1 MAKGFNT
8 RVWVW
13 IVVLFLAFLF
23 TSQYHVAFWIKQ
35 YQDRCVEC
43 DPEDV
48 FPFVEQAFSIV
59 FPEDAEQIKV
69 AKQKYE
75 RTFVHFLIRFRAD
88 PNALDMFLKSFPK
101 KVEFGPYSR
110 DSRSGWF
117 LPKWFK
123 EPIRIGKRQVSVLA
137 GHKGNLQEFYIDT
150 TDKENFV
157 VYLKGFYYRGLEL
170 KD

>member
-23 TSQYHVAFWIKQ
+23 TSQYHVGFWIKQ

-48 FPFVEQAFSIV
+48 LPFVEQAFSIV

-75 RTFVHFLIRFRAD
+75 RTFVHFLIRFSAD

-101 KVEFGPYSR
+101 KVEFGPCSR

-123 EPIRIGKRQVSVLA
+123 KPIRIGKRQVSVLA
-137 GHKGNLQEFYIDT
+137 VHKGNLQKFCIDT
-150 TDKENFV
+150 TNQESFV
-157 VYLKGFYYRGLEL
+157 VYLQGFFVRRT
-170 KD
+170 KN